1 MARSRLPCLPSSWA
15 RPSELSLCFL
25 GGGGGASTRLR
36 NSCGIAGRCLNLNPG
51 NDSFYLQTL
60 CRLGC
65 EAMAPI
71 GFCKQQIHGPLSK
84 KVAEWR
90 WILPCAP
97 CFPLEGPSV
106 GSNGKIRGQQLLFQK
121 LSDPF
126 SYQPLGRHGFR
137 PSRAGWGALR
147 GFGCSGAEE
156 KYPGWVLFWGR
167 CDGGD
172 SLPAWAMKPWVPR
185 VGREEDKGKPRF

>member
-1 MARSRLPCLPSSWA
+1 
-15 RPSELSLCFL
+15 
-25 GGGGGASTRLR
+25 
-36 NSCGIAGRCLNLNPG
+36 
-51 NDSFYLQTL
+51 
-60 CRLGC
+60 
-65 EAMAPI
+65 MAPI

-84 KVAEWR
+84 RVAEWR
-90 WILPCAP
+90 WVLPRVP
-97 CFPLEGPSV
+97 CFPLEGPSA

-121 LSDPF
+121 LPDPF

-172 SLPAWAMKPWVPR
+172 SLPAWP
-185 VGREEDKGKPRF
+185 